1 VTSLMKSFAAAVF
14 LVLPVAAAAQQAP
27 ASPRDE
33 PVVVTVGDG
42 VVQAVPDRAWI
53 SVTAESRA
61 ANPRDA
67 QRKNADAMKPVQDR
81 LRAAGIPADAIRTTA
96 YDLQPDW
103 DYTDNRRVLR
113 GYVAR
118 NTIDVRI
125 DSVDRIGELL
135 EMVVVAGATSV
146 DGVRF
151 DLKDRDKLEREALR
165 LAVSDA
171 RARAEAA
178 AAGAGR
184 SIDRIL
190 RIEEQGV
197 SSPPPMPFRAA
208 LAEQKSGEPPI
219 AAGQIEVRARVT
231 VTSLLK

>member
-1 VTSLMKSFAAAVF
+1 MKSFAAAVL
-14 LVLPVAAAAQQAP
+14 LVLPVAAAAQQP
-27 ASPRDE
+27 PPPPRDE
-33 PVVVTVGDG
+33 PVVVTAGDG
-42 VVQAVPDRAWI
+42 VVQAIPDRAWI

-67 QRKNADAMKPVQDR
+67 QKKNADAMKPVQDR
-81 LRAAGIPADAIRTTA
+81 LRAAGIPVDAIRTTE

-118 NTIDVRI
+118 NTIDIRV
-125 DSVDRIGELL
+125 DAVDRIGELL
-135 EMVVVAGATSV
+135 EMVVTAGATSV
-146 DGVRF
+146 GGVRF
-151 DLKDRDKLEREALR
+151 DLKDRGKLEREVLR
-165 LAVSDA
+165 LAVS
-171 RARAEAA
+171 
-178 AAGAGR
+178 GR
-184 SIDRIL
+184 GFDRIL
-190 RIEEQGV
+190 RIDGQGV

-219 AAGQIEVRARVT
+219 ASGQIEVRAHVT